1 MTTFL
6 YDGSFEGFLTTVFDI
21 YQQKKDDVHISKQ
34 ESGEINLLGETII
47 VETDLDK
54 STRVWEGIKQRMS
67 DSAAKQFYCNY
78 LSELPNEEDNM
89 LAYLRHV
96 LSSSQDVSA
105 DFSTPSVLR
114 IAKVSKMVAREK
126 HRMEAF
132 VRFQLTADN
141 IWLATIEP
149 DFNVLPLIEKH
160 FKSRYADQKWLIA
173 DIKRSYGIYYDLEKV
188 HIIDLDQLNSLT
200 ELNQTENAYQNLWRV
215 YFKSTNIVERRNL
228 KLHYQHVPLRY
239 WKYLSEKQNY

>member
-6 YDGSFEGFLTTVFDI
+6 YDGSFEGFLTAVFKI
-21 YQQKKDDVHISKQ
+21 YHQKKDDVRIRKQ
-34 ESGEINLLGETII
+34 ESGEMNLLGETSVI
-47 VETDLDK
+47 ETDIDK
-54 STRVWEGIKQRMS
+54 SMRVWEGIKKRMS
-67 DSAAKQFYCNY
+67 DSAAQQFYCNY
-78 LSELPNEEDNM
+78 LSELPDEEDNM

-96 LSSSQDVSA
+96 FASSSNVSG
-105 DFSTPSVLR
+105 DYSTPSVLR

-132 VRFQLTADN
+132 VRFQLTTDN
-141 IWLATIEP
+141 IWYATIEP

-173 DIKRSYGIYYDLEKV
+173 DLKRGYGIHYDLEKV
-188 HIIDLDQLNSLT
+188 HIIEQNNLNTVT
-200 ELNQTENAYQNLWRV
+200 ELNQSENAYQDLWRV

-228 KLHYQHVPLRY
+228 KLHHQHVPLRY
-239 WKYLSEKQNY
+239 WKYLSEKQSY